1 MYPVPTPVNVRHV
14 IREDESILGWA
25 LTNDS
30 CLKEKGYLERQLTKH
45 KEEGS
50 MMVKALWSH
59 AVKVWL

>member
-30 CLKEKGYLERQLTKH
+30 CLKEKGYLERQLTKTQGRRQYDG
-45 KEEGS
+45 EGIVES
-50 MMVKALWSH
+50 GS
-59 AVKVWL
+59 